1 MNIQAPKGTKDV
13 LPGEAYKWHYIE
25 DILRKCAADYGYEE
39 IRTPVFEHTELF
51 LRGVGETTDVVQKE
65 MYTFLDKGERSITL
79 KPEGTAG
86 AVRAFIEHG
95 LYNNPLPLKT
105 YYFTPVFR
113 YERPQAGRLREHHQ
127 FGVEVFGAPEAT
139 LDAEIIAMALDIVGR
154 FGIKDLS
161 LNINSIGCPVCRAKY
176 NQALREYFSARSGE
190 LCATCR
196 ERLEKNP
203 LRILDCKV
211 PSCGEMAA
219 DAPVILDYICPD
231 CAAHLEKLKSLLTA
245 AGIEFNIDPHIVR
258 GLDYYVKTVFEII
271 YTQPDGSKITVCGG
285 GRYDDLS
292 KQMSDVSVASA
303 GFGMGLERIL
313 MVMENAGVLPPQ
325 EQGCRLYVA
334 TIGDAAAA
342 EGFRLVQ
349 QIRKSGISAELNHCA
364 RSVKAQLKYANKI
377 NAQNVIVI
385 GDNEVSADSY
395 TVKDMLKGLET
406 AVRKEDIVQFFQKI

>member
-1 MNIQAPKGTKDV
+1 M
-13 LPGEAYKWHYIE
+13 
-25 DILRKCAADYGYEE
+25 
-39 IRTPVFEHTELF
+39 
-51 LRGVGETTDVVQKE
+51 
-65 MYTFLDKGERSITL
+65 
-79 KPEGTAG
+79 
-86 AVRAFIEHG
+86 
-95 LYNNPLPLKT
+95 
-105 YYFTPVFR
+105 FR

-176 NQALREYFSARSGE
+176 NQALREYCSARSGE

-211 PSCGEMAA
+211 PSCGEIAA

-313 MVMENAGVLPPQ
+313 MVMENAGVLHPQ

-385 GDNEVSADSY
+385 GDNEVISDSY

-406 AVRKEDIVQFFQKI
+406 AVLKEDIVQFFKKI